1 MAINLRQL
9 LLDRAA
15 RGIGTGG
22 GLMGTQSNAGLLGN
36 MNPNLLL
43 GASIFGA
50 GLQGRDPFSSIL
62 PAVTQSSSNN

>member
-36 MNPNLLL
+36 MNPKQNLPL
-43 GASIFGA
+43 
-50 GLQGRDPFSSIL
+50 
-62 PAVTQSSSNN
+62 VKVHT

>member
-1 MAINLRQL
+1 
-9 LLDRAA
+9 
-15 RGIGTGG
+15 
-22 GLMGTQSNAGLLGN
+22 MGTQSNAGLLLGN

-62 PAVTQSSSNN
+62 PAVTQTAQTTNVLTP